1 MLRQMRLDQDQ
12 VVQGNLESRVACAR
26 ATKCLLNEHAE
37 GKYSASRGILTAA
50 LGLRKLPDNLNH
62 LGGRILRR
70 VNQRGNH
77 GPGVKR
83 VLTDEAID
91 EVDLS
96 IGLPY
101 QLGWSLLVYSCR
113 RSTRILSLLQW
124 GQKLG
129 AQGR

>member
-26 ATKCLLNEHAE
+26 ATKCLLNEHAK

-62 LGGRILRR
+62 LGGRI
-70 VNQRGNH
+70 
-77 GPGVKR
+77 
-83 VLTDEAID
+83 DEAID